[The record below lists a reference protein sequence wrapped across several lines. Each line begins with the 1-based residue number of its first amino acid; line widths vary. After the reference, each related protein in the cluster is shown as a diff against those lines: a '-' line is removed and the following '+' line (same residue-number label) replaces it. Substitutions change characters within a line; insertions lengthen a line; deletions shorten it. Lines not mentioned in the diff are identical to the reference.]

1 MTIRKIALLAAASML
16 VACSAATETAQTKTA
31 EAAKTVAKVASDAT
45 TKVAG
50 EVEKRG
56 ADMSALPAG
65 TYKSEQG
72 HAYVAFQY
80 DHQGFSNP
88 ILRWGTTDATVVFD
102 QANPENSSLTVRL
115 PTADIDSGV
124 PKFDDHLRS
133 AGFFDSANYPDI
145 TFVSTDISQ
154 ISNGYGTIT
163 GELTIKDVTKPFT
176 LTGKINKVGKHFR
189 SGVDMFGVS
198 ATGKLKRADF
208 GIDQYLP
215 VGADVD
221 IMIEVEFQK
230 AE

>member
-56 ADMSALPAG
+56 ADMSTLPAG

-102 QANPENSSLTVRL
+102 QENPENSTLTVRL
-115 PTADIDSGV
+115 PTADDSGV
-124 PKFDDHLRS
+124 PRFDNHLKS
-133 AGFFDSANYPDI
+133 EGFFDSANYPDI

-154 ISNGYGTIT
+154 ISDGYGTIT

-176 LTGKINKVGKHFR
+176 LTGKINKVGKNFR

>member
-1 MTIRKIALLAAASML
+1 MTIRHILLITAAAGLAA
-16 VACSAATETAQTKTA
+16 CSGATETAQSEVA
-31 EAAKTVAKVASDAT
+31 EAGKTIAKVT
-45 TKVAG
+45 TQVAG
-50 EVEKRG
+50 EVEKSG
-56 ADMSALPAG
+56 ADMSTLPAG

-72 HAYVAFQY
+72 HAYVAFKY
-80 DHQGFSNP
+80 SHQGFSNP

-102 QANPENSSLTVRL
+102 QENPENSTLTVRL

-124 PKFDDHLRS
+124 PKFDDHLKS
-133 AGFFDSANYPDI
+133 EGFFDSANYPDI

-154 ISNGYGTIT
+154 ISDGYGTIT

-176 LTGKINKVGKHFR
+176 LTGKVNKVGKHFS

-208 GIDQYLP
+208 GVDKFMP
-215 VGADVD
+215 VGADVE
-221 IMIEVEFQK
+221 IMVEVEFQK

>member
-1 MTIRKIALLAAASML
+1 MTIRHIALITAASILAA
-16 VACSAATETAQTKTA
+16 CSGATETAPTQTA
-31 EAAKTVAKVASDAT
+31 EVGKTIAKV
-45 TKVAG
+45 TKVVGDVAN
-50 EVEKRG
+50 RG
-56 ADMSALPAG
+56 ADMSTLPAG

-72 HAYVAFQY
+72 HAYVAFKY
-80 DHQGFSNP
+80 SHQGFSNP

-102 QANPENSSLTVRL
+102 QENPEKSTLTVRL

-124 PKFDDHLRS
+124 AKFDEHLKS
-133 AGFFDSANYPDI
+133 EGFFDSANFPDI
-145 TFVSTDISQ
+145 TFVSTNVSQ
-154 ISNGYGTIT
+154 INDGYGTIA

-176 LTGKINKVGKHFR
+176 LTGTVNKVGKNFR